1 MLHTLLSL
9 LESQTVRD
17 IKEILQEIYLMLSN
31 SIFQICATI
40 DFFCV
45 GGLQLTLVFCT
56 TDLTC
61 IREHR
66 WLRTFCVIILVMM
79 NAAMTTIVS
88 KILSHVPL
96 NKMHL

>member
-1 MLHTLLSL
+1 MLHTLISL

-17 IKEILQEIYLMLSN
+17 IKEILREIYLMLSN
-31 SIFQICATI
+31 SIFQICVTI
-40 DFFCV
+40 HFFCV
-45 GGLQLTLVFCT
+45 GGLHLTLVFCT
-56 TDLTC
+56 TGLTC

-66 WLRTFCVIILVMM
+66 WLRTFYVIILVMM
-79 NAAMTTIVS
+79 IAVMTTIMS